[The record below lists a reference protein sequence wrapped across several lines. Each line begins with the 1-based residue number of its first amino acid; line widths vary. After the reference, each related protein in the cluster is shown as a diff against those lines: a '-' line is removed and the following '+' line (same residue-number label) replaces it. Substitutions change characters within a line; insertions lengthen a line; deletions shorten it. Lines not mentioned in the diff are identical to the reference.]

1 MKLDETLTFD
11 DVLIRPGYSS
21 ILPRDVST
29 NTYFSREIKIN
40 IPLVSAAMDTV
51 TEAKMA
57 IAIAQG
63 GGIGVIH
70 KNNSID
76 QQIAEIVKVKKYESG
91 MVVDPITIRDDL
103 SLKNL
108 ISLKE
113 KFNISGFP
121 VVNKSN
127 KVVGIITNRD
137 VRFAQ
142 NMSQPISE
150 LMTKKN
156 LITAEEGISRKKAL
170 DILHS
175 NKIEKLIVIDKGK
188 RCVGLITVTDI
199 KKSEKYPL
207 ATKDHIGRLRVAA
220 AIGVGQDGLN
230 RAESIFKA
238 GADAIVLD
246 TAHAHSKRVT
256 DTIRAI
262 RKIVKNNIQV
272 IAGNIATKEAAKM
285 LLREKVDAIKI
296 GIGPGSICTTRI
308 IAGVGVPQFSAI
320 TEIYEATK
328 KSKIPLIADGG
339 IRYSGDVAKAIGAG
353 ADCVMVG
360 SLLAGTQESPGEVF
374 LFQGRSYKS
383 YRGMGSLAAMEKG
396 SSDRYFQQDVQ
407 DKLKFVPEGVEG
419 RVPFKGASSEVIF
432 QLVGG
437 LRAAMGYTG
446 NININKMQSNCK
458 FQKITTAGVKESHIH
473 DISVTKEA
481 PNYKTER

>member
-1 MKLDETLTFD
+1 MKLEEALTFD
-11 DVLIRPGYSS
+11 DVLIRPGYSTV
-21 ILPRDVST
+21 LPREVST
-29 NTYFSREIKIN
+29 STFFSREIKIN
-40 IPLVSAAMDTV
+40 IPLISAAMDTV
-51 TEAKMA
+51 TEAKLA
-57 IAIAQG
+57 IAIAQS

-70 KNNSID
+70 KNNTID
-76 QQIAEIVKVKKYESG
+76 EQIAEIIKVKKYESG
-91 MVVDPITIRDDL
+91 MVVDPITIREDSTL
-103 SLKNL
+103 QNL
-108 ISLKE
+108 IDLKK

-121 VVNKSN
+121 VVNKFK

-137 VRFAQ
+137 VRFAK
-142 NMSQPISE
+142 NMSQPIKE
-150 LMTKKN
+150 LMTKTN
-156 LITAEEGISRKKAL
+156 LITAEEGVNRKKAL
-170 DILHS
+170 QILHN
-175 NKIEKLIVIDKGK
+175 NKIEKLIVIDKEK
-188 RCVGLITVTDI
+188 KCIGLITVTDI
-199 KKSEKYPL
+199 EKSEKYPL

-220 AIGVGQDGLN
+220 AVGVGETGLV
-230 RAESIFKA
+230 RAKSIYKA

-246 TAHAHSKRVT
+246 TAHAHSKRVV
-256 DTIRAI
+256 DTIKDI
-262 RKIVKNNIQV
+262 RKIVKNNIQI
-272 IAGNIATKEAAKM
+272 IAGNIATKEAAK
-285 LLREKVDAIKI
+285 LLLGQKVDGIKI

-320 TEIYEATK
+320 TEIYEEIK
-328 KSKIPLIADGG
+328 RSKVPIIADGG

-353 ADCVMVG
+353 ADSVMIG

-374 LFQGRSYKS
+374 LYQGRSYKS

-419 RVPFKGASSEVIF
+419 RVPFKGTSKDVIF

-446 NININKMQSNCK
+446 NNNIIKMKNNCK

-473 DISVTKEA
+473 DIAVTKEA

>member
-1 MKLDETLTFD
+1 MKLEEALTFD

-29 NTYFSREIKIN
+29 STYFSREIKIN

-51 TEAKMA
+51 TEAKLA

-91 MVVDPITIRDDL
+91 MVVDPITIRDDS

-121 VVNKSN
+121 VVNKNN

-150 LMTKKN
+150 LMTKTN

-175 NKIEKLIVIDKGK
+175 NKIEKLIVIDKHK

-199 KKSEKYPL
+199 KKSEKYPI

-220 AIGVGQDGLN
+220 AIGVGQSGLN
-230 RAESIFKA
+230 RAESILKA

-246 TAHAHSKRVT
+246 TAHAHSKRVI

-272 IAGNIATKEAAKM
+272 IAGNIATKEAAK
-285 LLREKVDAIKI
+285 LLLKEKVDAIKI

-328 KSKIPLIADGG
+328 KLKIPLIADGG

-353 ADCVMVG
+353 ADCVMIG

-446 NININKMQSNCK
+446 NINIKRMQSNCK

-473 DISVTKEA
+473 DIAVTKEA

>member
-1 MKLDETLTFD
+1 MKLDEALTFD

-29 NTYFSREIKIN
+29 KTYFSREIKIN

-51 TEAKMA
+51 TEAKLA

-70 KNNSID
+70 KNNTID
-76 QQIAEIVKVKKYESG
+76 QQTAEIVKVKKYESG
-91 MVVDPITIRDDL
+91 MVVDPITIRDDS

-121 VVNKSN
+121 VVNKNN

-150 LMTKKN
+150 LMTKTN

-175 NKIEKLIVIDKGK
+175 NKIEKLIVIDKDK

-220 AIGVGQDGLN
+220 ATGVGQGGLN

-246 TAHAHSKRVT
+246 TAHAHSKRVI

-272 IAGNIATKEAAKM
+272 IAGNIATKEAAK
-285 LLREKVDAIKI
+285 LLLKEKVDAIKI

-353 ADCVMVG
+353 ADCVMIG

-446 NININKMQSNCK
+446 NINIKKMQSNCK

-473 DISVTKEA
+473 DIAVTKEA

>member
-1 MKLDETLTFD
+1 MKLDEALTFD
-11 DVLIRPGYSS
+11 DVLIRPGYST

-57 IAIAQG
+57 IAVAQG

-76 QQIAEIVKVKKYESG
+76 QQTAEIVKVKKYESG

-108 ISLKE
+108 ITLKE

-156 LITAEEGISRKKAL
+156 LITAEAGISRKKAL

-175 NKIEKLIVIDKGK
+175 NKIEKLIVIDKDK

-220 AIGVGQDGLN
+220 AIGVGENGLN

-246 TAHAHSKRVT
+246 TAHAHSKRVI

-262 RKIVKNNIQV
+262 RKLVKNNIQV

-285 LLREKVDAIKI
+285 LLKEKVDAIKI

-320 TEIYEATK
+320 TEIHEVTK

-353 ADCVMVG
+353 ADCVMIG

-446 NININKMQSNCK
+446 NINIKKMQSNCK

-473 DISVTKEA
+473 DIAVTKEA

>member
-1 MKLDETLTFD
+1 MKLDEALTFD

-156 LITAEEGISRKKAL
+156 LITAEAGISRKKAL

-220 AIGVGQDGLN
+220 ATGVGQDGLN

-246 TAHAHSKRVT
+246 TAHAHSKRVI

-285 LLREKVDAIKI
+285 LLKEKVDAIKI

-320 TEIYEATK
+320 TEIYEVTK

-353 ADCVMVG
+353 ADCVMIG

-473 DISVTKEA
+473 DIAVTKEA

>member
-1 MKLDETLTFD
+1 MKLDEALTFD

-91 MVVDPITIRDDL
+91 MVVDPITIRDDS

-127 KVVGIITNRD
+127 KIVGIITNRD

-156 LITAEEGISRKKAL
+156 LITAEAGISRKKAL

-175 NKIEKLIVIDKGK
+175 NKIEKLIVIDKDK

-246 TAHAHSKRVT
+246 TAHAHSKRVI

-262 RKIVKNNIQV
+262 RKMVKNNIQV

-285 LLREKVDAIKI
+285 LLKEKVDAIKI

-320 TEIYEATK
+320 KEIYEVTK

-353 ADCVMVG
+353 ADCVMIG

-446 NININKMQSNCK
+446 NINIDKMQSNCK

-473 DISVTKEA
+473 DIAVTKEA

>member
-1 MKLDETLTFD
+1 MKLEEALTFD

-29 NTYFSREIKIN
+29 KTYFSRDIKIN

-51 TEAKMA
+51 TEAKLA

-76 QQIAEIVKVKKYESG
+76 QQTAEIVKVKKYESG
-91 MVVDPITIRDDL
+91 MVVDPITIREDSNL
-103 SLKNL
+103 NHLIELK
-108 ISLKE
+108 KR
-113 KFNISGFP
+113 FNISGFP
-121 VVNKSN
+121 VVNKN
-127 KVVGIITNRD
+127 KKVVGIITNRD
-137 VRFAQ
+137 VRFAK
-142 NMSQPISE
+142 NMSQPIKE
-150 LMTKKN
+150 LMTKNN
-156 LITAEEGISRKKAL
+156 LITAEEGVSRKKAL
-170 DILHS
+170 EILHN
-175 NKIEKLIVIDKGK
+175 NKIEKLIVIDKNK

-199 KKSEKYPL
+199 EKSEKYPL
-207 ATKDHIGRLRVAA
+207 ATKDNIGRLRVAA
-220 AIGVGQDGLN
+220 AIGVGTDGLL
-230 RAESIFKA
+230 RAENIFKS

-246 TAHAHSKRVT
+246 TAHAHSERVIE
-256 DTIRAI
+256 TIKSLRHL
-262 RKIVKNNIQV
+262 VKNNIQI

-285 LLREKVDAIKI
+285 LLKQKIDGIKI

-320 TEIYEATK
+320 TEIYEVAK
-328 KSKIPLIADGG
+328 KFKIPLIADGG
-339 IRYSGDVAKAIGAG
+339 IRYSGDLAKAIGAG
-353 ADCVMVG
+353 ADCVMIG

-396 SSDRYFQQDVQ
+396 SSDRYFQQDIQ

-446 NININKMQSNCK
+446 NVNIKKMKNNCK

-473 DISVTKEA
+473 DIAVTKEA

>member
-1 MKLDETLTFD
+1 MRLDEALTFD

-29 NTYFSREIKIN
+29 NTFFSREIKIN

-51 TEAKMA
+51 TEAKLA

-91 MVVDPITIRDDL
+91 MVVDPITIRDDA
-103 SLKNL
+103 SLENL

-121 VVNKSN
+121 VVNKNN

-156 LITAEEGISRKKAL
+156 LITAEVGISRKKAL
-170 DILHS
+170 DILHN
-175 NKIEKLIVIDKGK
+175 NKIEKLIVIDKDK

-207 ATKDHIGRLRVAA
+207 ATKDNIGRLRVAA

-230 RAESIFKA
+230 RAESIYKA

-246 TAHAHSKRVT
+246 TAHAHSKRVI

-272 IAGNIATKEAAKM
+272 IAGNIATKEAAK
-285 LLREKVDAIKI
+285 LLLKEKVDAIKI

-320 TEIYEATK
+320 TEIYEVTK

-353 ADCVMVG
+353 ADCVMIG

-374 LFQGRSYKS
+374 LYQGRSYKS

-446 NININKMQSNCK
+446 NINIKKMQSNCK

-473 DISVTKEA
+473 DIAVTKEA

>member
-1 MKLDETLTFD
+1 MKLSEALTFD

-51 TEAKMA
+51 TEAKLA

-91 MVVDPITIRDDL
+91 MVVDPITIRDDS

-121 VVNKSN
+121 VVNKNN

-150 LMTKKN
+150 LMTKTN
-156 LITAEEGISRKKAL
+156 LITAEEGISGKKAL

-175 NKIEKLIVIDKGK
+175 NKIEKLIVIDKDK

-220 AIGVGQDGLN
+220 AIGVGKDGLN
-230 RAESIFKA
+230 RAESIFNA

-246 TAHAHSKRVT
+246 TAHAHSKRVI
-256 DTIRAI
+256 DTVRDI

-272 IAGNIATKEAAKM
+272 IAGNIATKEAAKFISKHGNNLSSWGSFIDNSYDDLDQELVYA
-285 LLREKVDAIKI
+285 LLKI
-296 GIGPGSICTTRI
+296 SEYPDQRVEAHRLLFEICTET
-308 IAGVGVPQFSAI
+308 SASR
-320 TEIYEATK
+320 A
-328 KSKIPLIADGG
+328 SKIALSDKNNQVTIWYGYLENSNDDVKNLGQE
-339 IRYSGDVAKAIGAG
+339 YSN
-353 ADCVMVG
+353 
-360 SLLAGTQESPGEVF
+360 
-374 LFQGRSYKS
+374 
-383 YRGMGSLAAMEKG
+383 
-396 SSDRYFQQDVQ
+396 QQCEQVH
-407 DKLKFVPEGVEG
+407 L
-419 RVPFKGASSEVIF
+419 
-432 QLVGG
+432 
-437 LRAAMGYTG
+437 Y
-446 NININKMQSNCK
+446 
-458 FQKITTAGVKESHIH
+458 
-473 DISVTKEA
+473 
-481 PNYKTER
+481 

>member
-1 MKLDETLTFD
+1 MKLDEALTFD

-76 QQIAEIVKVKKYESG
+76 QQVAEIVKVKKYESG
-91 MVVDPITIRDDL
+91 MVVDPITIRDNS

-121 VVNKSN
+121 VVNKNN

-170 DILHS
+170 DILHN
-175 NKIEKLIVIDKGK
+175 NKIEKLIVIDKDK

-220 AIGVGQDGLN
+220 AIGVGKDGLN
-230 RAESIFKA
+230 RAESIYKA

-246 TAHAHSKRVT
+246 TAHAHSKRVI

-272 IAGNIATKEAAKM
+272 IAGNIATKEAAK
-285 LLREKVDAIKI
+285 LLLKEKVDAIKI

-320 TEIYEATK
+320 TEIYEVTK

-353 ADCVMVG
+353 ADCVMIG

-446 NININKMQSNCK
+446 NINIKRMQSNCK

-473 DISVTKEA
+473 DIAVTKEA

>member
-1 MKLDETLTFD
+1 MQLEEALTFD

-29 NTYFSREIKIN
+29 STYFSREIKIN

-51 TEAKMA
+51 TEGKLA
-57 IAIAQG
+57 IALAQG

-70 KNNSID
+70 KNNTID
-76 QQIAEIVKVKKYESG
+76 QQVAEIVKVKKYESG
-91 MVVDPITIRDDL
+91 MVVDPITIREDS
-103 SLKNL
+103 SLKDL

-121 VVNKSN
+121 VVNKNN

-142 NMSQPISE
+142 NMLQPIRE
-150 LMTKKN
+150 LMTKTN

-170 DILHS
+170 NILHS
-175 NKIEKLIVIDKGK
+175 NKIEKLIVIDKEK

-220 AIGVGQDGLN
+220 AIGVGQDGLK
-230 RAESIFKA
+230 RAECIFNA

-246 TAHAHSKRVT
+246 TAHAHSKRVI
-256 DTIRAI
+256 DTIRDI

-272 IAGNIATKEAAKM
+272 IAGNIATKEAAK
-285 LLREKVDAIKI
+285 LLLKQKIDAIKI
-296 GIGPGSICTTRI
+296 GIGPGSICTTRV

-320 TEIYEATK
+320 TEIFEVTK
-328 KSKIPLIADGG
+328 KLKIPLIADGG

-353 ADCVMVG
+353 ADCVMIG

-374 LFQGRSYKS
+374 LFQGRSYKA

-446 NININKMQSNCK
+446 NVNIKKMQSNCK
-458 FQKITTAGVKESHIH
+458 FQRITTAGVKESHIH
-473 DISVTKEA
+473 DITVTKEA